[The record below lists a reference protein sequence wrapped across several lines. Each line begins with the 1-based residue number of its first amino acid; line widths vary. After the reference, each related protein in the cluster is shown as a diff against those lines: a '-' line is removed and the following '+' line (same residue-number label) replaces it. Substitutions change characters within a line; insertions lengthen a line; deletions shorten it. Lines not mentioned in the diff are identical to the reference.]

1 MATKRA
7 KAKDFIHGNKES
19 KRLAAS
25 KKKNVYITDRVAAKR
40 AKTYVYGKKEA
51 KRLAA
56 AEDINLYIDECMTC
70 VLPEPGPFT
79 FTLKAPCNSYCY
91 CLTFALGS
99 LSVFILS
106 TVYYN
111 YK

>member
-7 KAKDFIHGNKES
+7 KDFIHGTKES

-25 KKKNVYITDRVAAKR
+25 KKQNVYITDRVAAKR

-56 AEDINLYIDECMTC
+56 AEDMNLYMDECMTC
-70 VLPEPGPFT
+70 VLPKPAPFT
-79 FTLKAPCNSYCY
+79 ITLKAACNSYCY
-91 CLTFALGS
+91 CLTFAL
-99 LSVFILS
+99 
-106 TVYYN
+106 
-111 YK
+111 

>member
-1 MATKRA
+1 MATKR
-7 KAKDFIHGNKES
+7 AKDFIHGNKES

-25 KKKNVYITDRVAAKR
+25 KKQNVYITDRVAAKR

-56 AEDINLYIDECMTC
+56 AEDMNLYIDECMTC
-70 VLPEPGPFT
+70 VLPKPGPFT

-99 LSVFILS
+99 LSVFILY
-106 TVYYN
+106 TVYY
-111 YK
+111 K

>member
-7 KAKDFIHGNKES
+7 KAKDFIPGKMES

-25 KKKNVYITDRVAAKR
+25 KKQNVNITDRVAANR

-56 AEDINLYIDECMTC
+56 AEDMNLYIDECMTC

-79 FTLKAPCNSYCY
+79 ERIAFSIVRWTYAIRM
-91 CLTFALGS
+91 G
-99 LSVFILS
+99 
-106 TVYYN
+106 
-111 YK
+111 